1 MGNNSADVC
10 HQPLLTPMA
19 TDLATNLAQ
28 STLALIDLHRD
39 YGTLT
44 GDLTT
49 ERAAIH
55 RTLPLDP
62 SLSISGRELA
72 VSSNERVAN
81 FTRDSTYLRGDIEAL
96 KLRIS
101 TITTLLTLGHTEWP
115 L

>member
-1 MGNNSADVC
+1 
-10 HQPLLTPMA
+10 MA
-19 TDLATNLAQ
+19 TDLTTDLAQ
-28 STLALIDLHRD
+28 STLALIDLHKD

-55 RTLPLDP
+55 RGLSPDM
-62 SLSISGRELA
+62 SISGRELA
-72 VSSNERVAN
+72 VSSNERIAN
-81 FTRDSTYLRGDIEAL
+81 ITRDSTYLRGDIEAL
-96 KLRIS
+96 KLRIA